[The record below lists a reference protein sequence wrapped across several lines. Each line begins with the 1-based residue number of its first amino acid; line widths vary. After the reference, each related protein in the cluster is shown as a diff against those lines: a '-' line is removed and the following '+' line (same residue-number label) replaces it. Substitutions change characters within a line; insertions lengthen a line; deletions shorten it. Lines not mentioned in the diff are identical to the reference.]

1 MVQQYDIKIPSFN
14 RGFHLIT
21 RYVEQALLQLPESGI
36 LHLFIRHT
44 SAGLAISEN
53 ADPSVRTDL
62 ETIFNRLAPEDFD
75 GYTHTMEGPDD
86 MPAHI
91 KSILTGS
98 TITIPIRKK
107 KLDLGKWQGIY
118 LCEFRDHGGQRKITA
133 TIIS

>member
-1 MVQQYDIKIPSFN
+1 MTQQFEIKIPSFN

-21 RYVEQALLQLPESGI
+21 RYVEQGLGNLPEAG
-36 LHLFIRHT
+36 LLNLFIRHT

-53 ADPSVRTDL
+53 ADPSVRADL
-62 ETIFNRLAPEDFD
+62 EIIFNKLAPENHHD
-75 GYTHTMEGPDD
+75 YTHTMEGPDD

-98 TITIPIRKK
+98 SISIPIKDK
-107 KLDLGKWQGIY
+107 KLDLGIWQGIY
-118 LCEFRDHGGQRKITA
+118 LCEFRNHGGQRKIIA

>member
-1 MVQQYDIKIPSFN
+1 MTKHFDITIPSFK

-21 RYVEQALLQLPESGI
+21 RYIEQGLDELPEAGL

-62 ETIFNRLAPEDFD
+62 ETIFNKLAPENFS

-98 TITIPIRKK
+98 SISIPIKDK
-107 KLDLGKWQGIY
+107 KLDLGIWQGIY
-118 LCEFRDHGGQRKITA
+118 LCEFRNHGGQRKITA